1 MLKGREET
9 HQVRVG
15 ELDVTDLKSVEGFKA
30 RIEKEHGK
38 VRPRDLTSSHCWQ
51 DRLRLQDEELTNPS
65 FIVAARHPGR
75 ERRCGHLGLAL

>member
-1 MLKGREET
+1 MIVYLCSRDAARGQKTLDELLMLKGREET

-38 VRPRDLTSSHCWQ
+38 VRP
-51 DRLRLQDEELTNPS
+51 
-65 FIVAARHPGR
+65 
-75 ERRCGHLGLAL
+75 